1 MIAVD
6 LQTFQ
11 QSRPNGNVTGV
22 IYLELESGQFLER
35 GWSDFPVVIL
45 GWWTEAFLQLE
56 INNRRDVQWRFMDGP
71 YSATLTPIQSAGST
85 SAFDYKELRKSLL
98 DAAERAVAHCEQH
111 KMFSRD
117 LEKLRDNI
125 QGLSST
131 RRCSEREPGFR
142 YERLERKAASKQRMD
157 AH

>member
-1 MIAVD
+1 MTSRRFSKV
-6 LQTFQ
+6 
-11 QSRPNGNVTGV
+11 RPNGNVTGV

-56 INNRRDVQWRFMDGP
+56 INTRSDVQWRFMDGP

-111 KMFSRD
+111 KMYSTD
-117 LEKLRDNI
+117 LEKLRGNVRQLKANKTVQRTGASRFAQIEI
-125 QGLSST
+125 QTSVAAGS
-131 RRCSEREPGFR
+131 RR
-142 YERLERKAASKQRMD
+142 
-157 AH
+157 